1 MEAVILAAKEGS
13 RVCGRKVV
21 GLVVTF

>member
-21 GLVVTF
+21 VLVTF